1 MTSEEQERRVA
12 ADVRSRVI
20 ADCAALLP
28 LARSA
33 CAAMDEGV
41 EAEILRLFCGESQKK
56 TLLRLGRLIDDLRLC
71 RTAEDLPGPE
81 PEVVELRN
89 ASFKVF
95 RGLSARVG
103 NPLNLTKRF
112 RSGAVDFF
120 RMLVRRDPV
129 LLQLVHRGPWRRFA
143 YDLLFAAIKAN
154 QYLLQLRQVP
164 AALLR
169 PFRSLVRFH
178 SAEDCER
185 TTEIPN
191 WELESLN
198 QTIRHEHERT
208 RREIVKSINTR
219 NIDGLDI
226 TGPRTQECRD
236 QVMAVVIW
244 LANPKH
250 LQSLH
255 HACDRTFRPTK
266 NGYENVERLYI
277 WCYRNKSRIWAWV
290 ETYRLNHGID

>member
-1 MTSEEQERRVA
+1 MTNEERERPVA
-12 ADVRSRVI
+12 VDVRRRVI
-20 ADCAALLP
+20 ADCAAFLP

-33 CAAMDEGV
+33 CAAMDEGD

-56 TLLRLGRLIDDLRLC
+56 TLRRLGRLIDDLRLC
-71 RTAEDLPGPE
+71 WTAEDLPGPV
-81 PEVVELRN
+81 PVVVELRN

-95 RGLSARVG
+95 RGLSARTG

-169 PFRSLVRFH
+169 PLRSLVRSH
-178 SAEDCER
+178 SAEDWER
-185 TTEIPN
+185 TAEIQN
-191 WELESLN
+191 GKLELLK
-198 QTIRHEHERT
+198 QTIRQEHERT
-208 RREIVKSINTR
+208 RREIVKSINAR

-226 TGPRTQECRD
+226 TGPRTPECRD
-236 QVMAVVIW
+236 QVFAVVAW

-250 LQSLH
+250 LQNIH
-255 HACDRTFRPTK
+255 HACEQTFRITK
-266 NGYENVERLYI
+266 DGYENIERLYI
-277 WCYRNKSRIWAWV
+277 WCYRNQSRVWAWV
-290 ETYRLNHGID
+290 ETYRLNHEID